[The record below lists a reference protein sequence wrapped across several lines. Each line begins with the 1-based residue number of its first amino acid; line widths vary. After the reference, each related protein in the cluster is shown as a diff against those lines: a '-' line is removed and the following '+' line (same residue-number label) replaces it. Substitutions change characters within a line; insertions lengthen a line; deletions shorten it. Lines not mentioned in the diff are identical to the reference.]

1 MLFQDIAVTAML
13 ALIPLPPLPELL
25 ELAGTSREAAHDDH
39 GIDINLVAG
48 LAGWQQAVTA
58 VFVAGRWLIRPP
70 FHYIAM
76 AQRREIFVAAALMIV
91 ISIALLMMVV
101 GLSPAL
107 GAFMAGVVLANSE
120 YRHELES
127 DVSPFK
133 GLLLGLFFITVGAS
147 INFDLLTAD
156 PGFYILAMPAV
167 MVIKALVLLGL
178 S

>member
-1 MLFQDIAVTAML
+1 MLFQDIAVIAML
-13 ALIPLPPLPELL
+13 ALIPLLALPELL

-48 LAGWQQAVTA
+48 LAGWQQALATLAAVAA

-91 ISIALLMMVV
+91 VSIALLMMVV

-127 DVSPFK
+127 DVTPFK
-133 GLLLGLFFITVGAS
+133 GFLLGLFLSPLTPVLIS
-147 INFDLLTAD
+147 IYLPQT
-156 PGFYILAMPAV
+156 
-167 MVIKALVLLGL
+167 LGSIFSL
-178 S
+178 SRR